1 MAEAL
6 LRLEGVTKRFGATLA
21 LDALSLDVAPGEFVA
36 LLGGSGSGKSTL
48 LRIVAGFETAEAGR
62 VLLQGATSARCRRMP
77 GRSA

>member
-1 MAEAL
+1 M
-6 LRLEGVTKRFGATLA
+6 
-21 LDALSLDVAPGEFVA
+21 A

-62 VLLQGATSARCRRMP
+62 VLLQGRDIGALPPHC